1 MVPLFIRKGFGG
13 GAAPQPPGL
22 TQGWCLTA
30 GRLSA
35 RITQAHWRS
44 FPQSLHVSWCLE
56 CMASL
61 GAFRTSSTSSDVFVG
76 VNNLYVTEITTS
88 IEEHQRC
95 FRLGSYFMAA
105 VCAAASYYRGGFSLC
120 LAGIHKTPHIYEN
133 MVIWPH
139 DSTKDTRWKHS
150 GKSAT
155 APCEIFSS
163 PIDMHRHTRIL

>member
-1 MVPLFIRKGFGG
+1 MCPPFCCKGFGG

-105 VCAAASYYRGGFSLC
+105 VLAAARYSRGGFSLC
-120 LAGIHKTPHIYEN
+120 LAGSARRVMVPGGSNFHLKPGTIHP
-133 MVIWPH
+133 
-139 DSTKDTRWKHS
+139 
-150 GKSAT
+150 
-155 APCEIFSS
+155 
-163 PIDMHRHTRIL
+163 